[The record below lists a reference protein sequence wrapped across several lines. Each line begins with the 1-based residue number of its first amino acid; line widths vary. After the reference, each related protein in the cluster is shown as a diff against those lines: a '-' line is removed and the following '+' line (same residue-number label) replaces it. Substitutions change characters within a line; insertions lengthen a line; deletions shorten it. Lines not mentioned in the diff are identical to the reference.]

1 MPFSIHQASV
11 PVFIQ
16 FLESLSAVLGK
27 AAAHA
32 QARKVE
38 PAVFC
43 QLRLSPDMLPLARQV
58 SIACDFAKLA
68 TARLAAVEAPKH
80 ADDEKDFIQLQE
92 RIARTLDFVRSVP
105 QADVEAGAD
114 RSVTVKLPAGERT
127 FSGPIY
133 LMHMV
138 LPNFFFHI
146 TTAYAI
152 LRANG
157 VELGKLDFIGSL
169 PS

>member
-16 FLESLSAVLGK
+16 FLEGLSKVLDK

-38 PAVFC
+38 PGVFC
-43 QLRLSPDMLPLARQV
+43 QLRLAPDMLPFSRQI
-58 SIACDFAKLA
+58 SLACDFAKLA
-68 TARLAAVEAPKH
+68 TARLAAVEAPRY
-80 ADDEKDFIQLQE
+80 ADDERDFDELKA
-92 RIARTLDFVRSVP
+92 RVARTLDFIRSVP
-105 QADVEAGAD
+105 QAAVEAGAE
-114 RSVTVKLPAGERT
+114 RTVTMKMPAGEQS
-127 FSGPIY
+127 FAGPVY
-133 LMHMV
+133 LMHMA
-138 LPNFFFHI
+138 LPNFFFHV

-152 LRANG
+152 LRGNG
-157 VELGKLDFIGSL
+157 VELSKFDFIGAL